1 MRESLLPKQQ
11 KSSSAENYVAVILSF
26 LGLIIAGVAVYIAM
40 NNYFLD
46 RTDKTRIE
54 AQQNRLKQIY
64 YQNGQSQKV
73 IKTLTFKETQLDDLN
88 TQCNT
93 LKTNLA
99 QDNAQVQSISTTT
112 FALYDTINTTIVG
125 EQRYCDRELLNL
137 TTVLQYMLDPLT
149 QNASVVHSGTCQWNS
164 LVVNGTVTVPFTY
177 NLLTINGLD
186 FYFYAFG
193 NSTDVVDASF
203 GARIEKCSPILFRGI
218 QQNIGP
224 YQRYLDGFTGSPLS
238 PSVYLEY
245 MKVGTEYLELVPK
258 TIPSINQTMAVQ
270 GFKLWLNLF

>member
-1 MRESLLPKQQ
+1 MRESLLLKKTPKPT
-11 KSSSAENYVAVILSF
+11 SSSYENTIVLIFVFVALVIS
-26 LGLIIAGVAVYIAM
+26 AVAFYIAL
-40 NNYFLD
+40 NNYLID
-46 RTDKTRIE
+46 RTDQTRIE
-54 AQQNRLKQIY
+54 AQENRLKTIY
-64 YQNGQSQKV
+64 YENGQSQKV
-73 IKTLTFKETQLDDLN
+73 IRTLGSKEVQLDNLN

-99 QDNAQVQSISTTT
+99 QDNTQVQSIS
-112 FALYDTINTTIVG
+112 FALYDSINASITG
-125 EQRYCDRELLNL
+125 ERVYCDRELLNL

-164 LVVNGTVTVPFTY
+164 LVVNGTITVPFSY

-186 FYFYAFG
+186 FYFYSFG
-193 NSTDVVDASF
+193 NSTDVVDASY
-203 GARIEKCSPILFRGI
+203 GVRIEKCSPILFRGI

-238 PSVYLEY
+238 PVDYLEY

-258 TIPSINQTMAVQ
+258 NIPSVNQTMGVQ
-270 GFKLWLNLF
+270 GFKIWLNLF